1 MPHRV
6 LATLAWRAG
15 DREAAYDH
23 AAQAAY
29 LIRDQG
35 DRYVQATSVRQLAVI
50 IGDENPELAAEL
62 LGAADGLVSEIRVSA
77 RDAAAGIQLRQNL
90 EAALGDRFAE
100 LVDRGRRAD
109 AVHMYSTVDAAL
121 RQIRQF
127 P

>member
-1 MPHRV
+1 M
-6 LATLAWRAG
+6 
-15 DREAAYDH
+15 
-23 AAQAAY
+23 
-29 LIRDQG
+29 
-35 DRYVQATSVRQLAVI
+35 QATSVRQLAVI
-50 IGDENPELAAEL
+50 VGDENPEVAAEL

-77 RDAAAGIQLRQNL
+77 RDAAAGDQLRQKL

-109 AVHMYSTVDAAL
+109 AVRMYSTVDAAL